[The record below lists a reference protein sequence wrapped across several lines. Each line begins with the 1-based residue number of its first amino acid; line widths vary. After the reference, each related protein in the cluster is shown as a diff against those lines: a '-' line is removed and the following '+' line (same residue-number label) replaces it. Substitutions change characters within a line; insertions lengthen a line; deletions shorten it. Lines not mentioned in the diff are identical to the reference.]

1 MDIKVTLRDSQLV
14 HDALAEIGRQAPFAM
29 AKTLNATANAA
40 QTAVRLGLTKKQAF
54 TLRRPDFV
62 LRTIYRQPGHDF
74 ATKAN
79 LRAAVRVHPERDF
92 LAQHE
97 EAGRKVPTSGRSVA
111 IPLEA
116 VKPSEGSVVPRRL
129 RPSALRSNAQVR
141 RITTPSGDYLVRNV
155 RGRGRGGLRGWRTEF
170 LYRLQPSV
178 PLRGRLGF
186 VRTASDTIDA
196 RFVGIALV
204 EIDELLQP

>member
-1 MDIKVTLRDSQLV
+1 MDIQVKLRDKWQV
-14 HDALAEIGRQAPFAM
+14 REALAEIGRQAPFAM

-40 QTAVRLGLTKKQAF
+40 QEAVREGLESKGAF
-54 TLRRPDFV
+54 TLRRPEFV
-62 LRTIYRQPGHDF
+62 LRTIYRKPGQDF
-74 ATKAN
+74 ASKKN
-79 LRAAVRVHPERDF
+79 LRAVVRVHPERDF

-97 EAGRKVPTSGRSVA
+97 EAGRKVPTSGRTVA
-111 IPLEA
+111 IPLDA
-116 VKPSEGSVVPRRL
+116 VKPTESSVVPRRL

-141 RITTPSGDYLVRNV
+141 RITTPSGEYLVRN
-155 RGRGRGGLRGWRTEF
+155 RFGRGRGGLRGWRTEF
-170 LYRLQPSV
+170 LYRLQTSV

-186 VRTASDTIDA
+186 VRTASETIDA